1 MPEHTSVEAS
11 DVLVAAFERS
21 VQFDAPAGEAEHFA
35 GVAMAALTAGHAVVK
50 LPRQCE
56 IPSSWD
62 AECLGAWQGPAL
74 KDPVSLWPRYQREP
88 EIALPDGSFV
98 SLQDA
103 RDLAGAL
110 LAALKA
116 AEAAR

>member
-1 MPEHTSVEAS
+1 MSGKSAPE
-11 DVLVAAFERS
+11 DVIVL
-21 VQFDAPAGEAEHFA
+21 
-35 GVAMAALTAGHAVVK
+35 ALEQRTVDRTPVHEKANAIMREFGFNGYDVVV
-50 LPRQCE
+50 LPGQCE